1 MIPFKSLAI
10 LPWRM
15 AFPHRMKIHIS
26 NQQQIDSYKY
36 AVKIVEIGKA
46 YKRFNETKEQQIER
60 WYLGKLGEIVFFNLL
75 AKNDIHVDYSELFK
89 FEADEYDFI
98 MPNQDLKIDVK
109 TCKPFDRYLLVPEE
123 QTNNKAEIDIYVAA
137 IVDEKNSIGFI
148 DGYIWKKNL
157 IKNSDP
163 AVSKNMPEG
172 RCYNSKLCDLK
183 NINKLFAYWYF

>member
-1 MIPFKSLAI
+1 
-10 LPWRM
+10 M
-15 AFPHRMKIHIS
+15 AFPYRMKIDIS

-75 AKNDIHVDYSELFK
+75 AKNDIHVEYSELFK

-98 MPNQDLKIDVK
+98 MPNQGLKIDVK

-123 QTNNKAEIDIYVAA
+123 QTSNKAEIDIYVAA
-137 IVDEKNSIGFI
+137 IVQEEKAIGFI

-163 AVSKNMPEG
+163 VVSKNMPEG
-172 RCYNSKLCDLK
+172 RCYNSKLSDLK